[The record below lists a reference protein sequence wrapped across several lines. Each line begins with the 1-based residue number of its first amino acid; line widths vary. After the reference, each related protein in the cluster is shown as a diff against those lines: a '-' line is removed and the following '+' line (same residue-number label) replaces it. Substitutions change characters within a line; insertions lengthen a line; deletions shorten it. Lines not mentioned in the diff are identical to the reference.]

1 MRRAGDGKAHERR
14 VLPMVRGDLLVV
26 CGALLTPCLFLGS
39 CRALTR
45 MMDFE
50 NLFSKP
56 PNPALGKKPATDSDQ
71 R

>member
-1 MRRAGDGKAHERR
+1 MMTLGAASS
-14 VLPMVRGDLLVV
+14 VAWDLL
-26 CGALLTPCLFLGS
+26 GPGLFLGS
-39 CRALTR
+39 CRAPAPKR

-56 PNPALGKKPATDSDQ
+56 PNPALGKKSTTNSDQ